1 MKFEKISIGVDIEDV
16 DRFKELQIDKDK
28 LFLETIFTNKE
39 LDYCFSDIRFDEHLA
54 VRYCAKEATIKAL
67 SGFCIDY
74 IKYNE
79 IEILNSSSGQP
90 NLVVKSLPNIKA
102 KVSLSHTK
110 TQAIAYVI
118 LINTL

>member
-39 LDYCFSDIRFDEHLA
+39 LEYCFSDIRFDEHLA

-67 SGFCIDY
+67 SDFCIDY

-79 IEILNSSSGQP
+79 IEILNSSNGQP